1 MARTLLALA
10 GLGSAF
16 VLGCGGYWTVAAAV
30 LVVTWLPAVWWVRGE
45 LLATRA
51 MMRGLGRHRKR
62 HGPLDA
68 AMTALAAAARTAR

>member
-30 LVVTWLPAVWWVRGE
+30 VVVTWLPAAWWVRSASMGGVKS
-45 LLATRA
+45 RI
-51 MMRGLGRHRKR
+51 
-62 HGPLDA
+62 
-68 AMTALAAAARTAR
+68 